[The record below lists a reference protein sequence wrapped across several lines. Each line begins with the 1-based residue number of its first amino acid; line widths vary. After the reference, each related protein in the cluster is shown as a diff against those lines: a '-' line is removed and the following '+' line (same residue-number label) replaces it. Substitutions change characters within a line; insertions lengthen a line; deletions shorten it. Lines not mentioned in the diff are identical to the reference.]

1 MAQSSEKNLHEVQSA
16 TGSVDHGTTNVVMP
30 EGRKYRSTKI
40 GPVTLPHYASPASQ
54 LVIVA
59 FVCFLCP
66 GMFNAL
72 SGMGG
77 GGQVSAHAADE
88 ANVALYACFSVV
100 GMWVP
105 FETFQKMVL
114 TSNQVSL
121 LEALSTPSASG
132 GLSLLEV

>member
-1 MAQSSEKNLHEVQSA
+1 MAPSTEKNLHEVESA
-16 TGSVDHGTTNVVMP
+16 SDSVDNGTTEIALPV
-30 EGRKYRSTKI
+30 GRKYRSTKI
-40 GPVTLPHYASPASQ
+40 GLVTLPHYASPATQ

-77 GGQVSAHAADE
+77 GGQVSANAADE

-100 GMWVP
+100 G
-105 FETFQKMVL
+105 E
-114 TSNQVSL
+114 
-121 LEALSTPSASG
+121 
-132 GLSLLEV
+132 